1 MGSPNRP
8 KIDKTSKRRPRRSQ
22 DTPRGP
28 PEAPKRPPRGPR
40 RQPRGSKRH
49 PRGTQEAPKRPLEAV
64 KRPQEAPKTTP
75 RSHKIEAS
83 MFRIWFWKVWVC
95 HCSPLLSLGFRKFG
109 VSTVPLRWPL
119 VSVLA
124 SVHPSLQASD
134 FPVFPLAVL
143 GPSSCKTYPKAAKFF
158 LPFRSSLLFF
168 ILLRSASHST
178 S

>member
-1 MGSPNRP
+1 MF
-8 KIDKTSKRRPRRSQ
+8 Q
-22 DTPRGP
+22 D
-28 PEAPKRPPRGPR
+28 APRPPKLPSKTPQNGP
-40 RQPRGSKRH
+40 
-49 PRGTQEAPKRPLEAV
+49 QEAPKRLP
-64 KRPQEAPKTTP
+64 RCSQEAPGGSQEAPRSTQAAPKSTP
-75 RSHKIEAS
+75 RSHNIVDS
-83 MFRIWFWKVWVC
+83 IFQIWFWKVWVC
-95 HCSPLLSLGFRKFG
+95 RCSPSLCLDFRKVG
-109 VSTVPLRWPL
+109 ISTVPLRWAL

-124 SVHPSLQASD
+124 SVHASLQASD